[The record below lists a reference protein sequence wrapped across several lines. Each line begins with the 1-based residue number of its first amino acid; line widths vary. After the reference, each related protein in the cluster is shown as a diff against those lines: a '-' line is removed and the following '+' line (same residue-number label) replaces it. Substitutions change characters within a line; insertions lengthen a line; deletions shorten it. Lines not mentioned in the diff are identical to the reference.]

1 MSPFH
6 WPVFACEAVAH
17 QRLEKHKALYNDKH
31 KGRADPQE
39 WGSHVL
45 IVDREGGDVV
55 QVGPLSL
62 LDAHTMLEG
71 VHNASK
77 PPDELLELLFR
88 ALPA

>member
-1 MSPFH
+1 M
-6 WPVFACEAVAH
+6 FACEAVAH

-62 LDAHTMLEG
+62 LDTHTMLEG
-71 VHNASK
+71 VHDASK